1 MIFELRF
8 LHGDV
13 DIQTFSTLDLAE
25 KELPLRYLIRSKV
38 MMPLIV
44 EPFQK
49 WTGTFL
55 YTKKNE
61 PFATITEVKEKIDKT
76 KKV

>member
-8 LHGDV
+8 LNGDI
-13 DIQTFSTLDLAE
+13 DMQTFPTLNGAE

-38 MMPLIV
+38 MMPIIV

-49 WTGTFL
+49 WSNVFI
-55 YTKKNE
+55 YTKKGE
-61 PFATITEVKEKIDKT
+61 PFATITEAKEKIDKT